1 MPWKPRY
8 CPQGNGAAL
17 TRSAGGGP
25 CSRTIARVRGVPITI
40 RCDCGDARPVHYGE
54 RWTCAACGRTWNTA
68 QVPAEEY
75 WGLMRDL
82 RRYRLIVWGITAII
96 VGTLVPLAV
105 IYSFGLFVFVI
116 LGLGAL
122 YFLVLPRWR
131 SRIVERIRDRPTWK
145 LMPE

>member
-1 MPWKPRY
+1 
-8 CPQGNGAAL
+8 
-17 TRSAGGGP
+17 
-25 CSRTIARVRGVPITI
+25 
-40 RCDCGDARPVHYGE
+40 
-54 RWTCAACGRTWNTA
+54 
-68 QVPAEEY
+68 
-75 WGLMRDL
+75 MRDL

-131 SRIVERIRDRPTWK
+131 SRIVERMRDRPTWK
-145 LMPE
+145 LTPE

>member
-1 MPWKPRY
+1 MARL
-8 CPQGNGAAL
+8 CPVG
-17 TRSAGGGP
+17 RWGP

-54 RWTCAACGRTWNTA
+54 RWTCVTCGRTWNTT

-131 SRIVERIRDRPTWK
+131 SRIVERMRDRPTWK
-145 LMPE
+145 LTPE